1 MSDTVLDEKITAY
14 SRSPND
20 ELMHYGVSGMNW
32 YTHKYGNWER
42 HAKYAHGQPNPET
55 AGIKA
60 PRNVTKK
67 DIAKKIDES
76 VKYSGAKTKEE
87 KEAAKAIKKEKRAKR
102 KQALKDKML
111 GVEGETPRKDLSE
124 LSSDEIKDRTNRL
137 KIENDYLTALKNAKN
152 LDDDLIKLTSSTGLL
167 KAMESDVNK
176 NAGKLTKRVA
186 SYALL
191 KALESL
197 VGEED
202 AKYLMGDLA
211 RKGGKGKDNGGKNK
225 DGKKEELSPEDKAV
239 KELDDKWRAD
249 QAVKRYYEEHP
260 ERKPNKDKKG
270 EKSGGG
276 GSGGGNSNSHK
287 SRPGSDTYY
296 NTFDFDGHSTF
307 YNDTKYSGP
316 RTKKPRT
323 ITSIT
328 RRKQPTISRT
338 RTKR

>member
-1 MSDTVLDEKITAY
+1 MDDKITAY
-14 SRSPND
+14 QRSPND

-211 RKGGKGKDNGGKNK
+211 RKGGKGGKGKDNGGKNK
-225 DGKKEELSPEDKAV
+225 DGNKKEELSPEDKAV

-249 QAVKRYYEEHP
+249 QAVKRYYKEHP

-270 EKSGGG
+270 EKTGKTKTEKTGGG
-276 GSGGGNSNSHK
+276 GHNPNF
-287 SRPGSDTYY
+287 DYY
-296 NTFDFDGHSTF
+296 KDIDKF
-307 YNDTKYSGP
+307 YNDDFTYYGP

>member
-176 NAGKLTKRVA
+176 NAGTLTKRVA

-211 RKGGKGKDNGGKNK
+211 RKGGKGGKGKDK
-225 DGKKEELSPEDKAV
+225 DGKKEELSTWDKTQQDLDKKWIEKQSTEDYY
-239 KELDDKWRAD
+239 R
-249 QAVKRYYEEHP
+249 RYP
-260 ERKPNKDKKG
+260 ERKPDKDKDKTESKG
-270 EKSGGG
+270 SGSSGSKKTKTQKTGGG
-276 GSGGGNSNSHK
+276 GHNPNF
-287 SRPGSDTYY
+287 DYY
-296 NTFDFDGHSTF
+296 NDIDKY